1 MGTRKRRNTASNAQ
15 HVRQAERWEQSLPLE
30 GCATSRLVLE
40 STTGPE
46 PVNYVSFLIS
56 AVSFIE
62 PLSKTDQGQN
72 LGIFVVIV
80 WDFKRVGTHF
90 GREVKF

>member
-1 MGTRKRRNTASNAQ
+1 MENNDARGGGLKIVSLRQGIIWPPAGGLSFRRRNKQ
-15 HVRQAERWEQSLPLE
+15 
-30 GCATSRLVLE
+30 
-40 STTGPE
+40 TTGPE
-46 PVNYVSFLIS
+46 PVNYVSFLLS